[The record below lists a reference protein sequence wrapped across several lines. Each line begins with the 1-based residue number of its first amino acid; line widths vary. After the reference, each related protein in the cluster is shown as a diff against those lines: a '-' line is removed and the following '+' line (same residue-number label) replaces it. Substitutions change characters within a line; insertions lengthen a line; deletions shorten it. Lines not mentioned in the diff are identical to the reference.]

1 MTTVGA
7 HRHWPPAL
15 IVGTIILLIM
25 AVGAALVAMLPSL
38 EPRDGDLTMRL
49 SPPLSGAGLL
59 GTDALGRDV
68 LARTLAGVLWSTTAA
83 FTATAIALTIGA
95 SLGLFAAEVGGR
107 TRSVVELAVNSVI
120 TLPGL
125 IVAIVIS
132 AVIGQGWLPIVLT
145 LGLVTW
151 PVFARVVMAEAS
163 SLRARD
169 FVAAARLIG
178 QPRHRV
184 VFGHILPSLRPTL
197 AVMAAF
203 HFADMLIAE
212 GALSF
217 LGLAAPLGIP
227 TWGNMLADSRPYVFS
242 APWLLL
248 APAGAIV
255 LTVIAANLVGDGIE
269 RPLAQA
275 DE

>member
-1 MTTVGA
+1 MTVA
-7 HRHWPPAL
+7 SARRPWPPP
-15 IVGTIILLIM
+15 LLL
-25 AVGAALVAMLPSL
+25 GATLLLMFAAGSALVALLPAL
-38 EPRDGDLTMRL
+38 DPRDGDLVARL

-68 LARTLAGVLWSTTAA
+68 FVRTLSGALWSTSAA
-83 FTATAIALTIGA
+83 LASTAIALSIGA
-95 SLGLFAAEVGGR
+95 ALGLFAAEVGGR
-107 TRSVVELAVNSVI
+107 TRSLVELAVNSVI

-151 PVFARVVMAEAS
+151 PVFARVVLAEAS
-163 SLRARD
+163 SLRGRD

-178 QPRHRV
+178 QPGHRV
-184 VFGHILPSLRPTL
+184 VLGHILPSLRPTL

-217 LGLAAPLGIP
+217 LGLAAPLGVP
-227 TWGNMLADSRPYVFS
+227 TWGNMLADSRPYVFA

-255 LTVIAANLVGDGIE
+255 ATVIAANLVGDGIE
-269 RPLAQA
+269 RRLSRV